1 MTLGLATS
9 VRVLLDVTEYHHD
22 VPAVLLEASCL
33 LLRVGV
39 VLPV

>member
-22 VPAVLLEASCL
+22 VGACYIGESAFGCN
-33 LLRVGV
+33 
-39 VLPV
+39 